1 MEKDPII
8 YTVDEE
14 HSHRFY
20 NLPKELFSNDLYSG
34 LNSDAKIL
42 YALLL
47 DRKEL
52 SRKNGWVDE
61 HNQVFLMY
69 TRKNLGDIMNIST
82 PTVTKAFKQL
92 AAAKLIKEER
102 LGLTKPNKIY
112 VCRLKYS
119 NDACRKDTF
128 VQEENIFNT
137 NDTDLKETEKIKR
150 YTIQENG
157 VRVLSYYNQRYEETF
172 YKPHPTVTPEQLAR
186 IENQLE
192 MNMMHRGYDEEQVL
206 EMVDAH
212 FENLSPLNDGKVFSF
227 VGTSELVNPMRRY
240 E

>member
-1 MEKDPII
+1 MSIIDLLRSDGSIVVNKKLARAIGLDPAIMYSELISKKI
-8 YTVDEE
+8 YFENRGQLTEDGFFFNTVENMVEDTTL
-14 HSHRFY
+14 SKHRQ
-20 NLPKELFSNDLYSG
+20 LKAIKELI
-34 LNSDAKIL
+34 A
-42 YALLL
+42 
-47 DRKEL
+47 
-52 SRKNGWVDE
+52 
-61 HNQVFLMY
+61 
-69 TRKNLGDIMNIST
+69 
-82 PTVTKAFKQL
+82 
-92 AAAKLIKEER
+92 
-102 LGLTKPNKIY
+102 LGLIAHQNRGLPQRRFFKVHDNGKIESLLGLQQKSKYGQLEVNK
-112 VCRLKYS
+112 VSS
-119 NDACRKDTF
+119 N
-128 VQEENIFNT
+128 NT
-137 NDTDLKETEKIKR
+137 NLNNTKKNKR
-150 YTIQENG
+150 YAISVNG